1 LFLPNYESKKPPEM
15 TPGAFS
21 STVVDEFGRPGNA
34 GMPMSRTP
42 LYSLWRRKFRHGLM
56 IQCLLTA

>member
-34 GMPMSRTP
+34 GMPVSRT
-42 LYSLWRRKFRHGLM
+42 RF
-56 IQCLLTA
+56 TAYGAESSGMV